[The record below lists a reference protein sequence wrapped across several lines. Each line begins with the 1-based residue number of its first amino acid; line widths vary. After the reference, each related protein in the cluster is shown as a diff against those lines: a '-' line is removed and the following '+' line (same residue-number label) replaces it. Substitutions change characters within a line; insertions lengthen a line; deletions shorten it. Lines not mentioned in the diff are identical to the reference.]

1 MSAKSR
7 KLDFRTTLIILLILI
22 IIVAVLWVI
31 TNPPPEEEEIY
42 SVERVFLTNQNFIK
56 GKTITVEGI
65 FYLDGNR
72 GALIPPTTDQEPD
85 PKYILHIDNNTLE
98 PLNKYHIKGELQI
111 EPSEDPLYPVGDYIL
126 YTQKIDPI

>member
-72 GALIPPTTDQEPD
+72 GSNVLLSI
-85 PKYILHIDNNTLE
+85 
-98 PLNKYHIKGELQI
+98 
-111 EPSEDPLYPVGDYIL
+111 
-126 YTQKIDPI
+126 